1 MPQVMVTAWNIGIKR
16 IRSIG
21 DTGNWPRY
29 IFLTVQS
36 IMLLAGIIFSIAV
49 PFNSIF
55 ARTLQIMGLTVALLI
70 NFVERL
76 LFWCLRHI
84 SYTRDHIL
92 WNFRADI
99 IRLFTTEFFIFVAL
113 MSACAGYLFHTSHVK
128 QEYYRHGDPV
138 IGVIGILY
146 LVTAVV
152 MKIFMVI
159 KFTCSLLKAK
169 VANNSNAATSQ
180 KCLLYWLCTTTCAK
194 SALQILL
201 VVFIILLL
209 LSNFALNGLIL
220 AFFTSFVPMFA
231 WWMCFWTVSPWL
243 RFFPLSMALDLP
255 PTPNYPEVI
264 NVQVNSQLFQL
275 MYCDSKTCRGII
287 LNIVRHL
294 TSLSFVM
301 INFLFLITCGPTI
314 MILVNLMLISYY
326 PLITTLSV
334 VSVILLLFLSFPSL
348 IFGLL
353 IVLLLPCSPCLYPVL
368 CSLFKVYYPWSRLR
382 RNFL

>member
-1 MPQVMVTAWNIGIKR
+1 
-16 IRSIG
+16 
-21 DTGNWPRY
+21 
-29 IFLTVQS
+29 
-36 IMLLAGIIFSIAV
+36 
-49 PFNSIF
+49 
-55 ARTLQIMGLTVALLI
+55 
-70 NFVERL
+70 
-76 LFWCLRHI
+76 
-84 SYTRDHIL
+84 
-92 WNFRADI
+92 
-99 IRLFTTEFFIFVAL
+99 
-113 MSACAGYLFHTSHVK
+113 MSACAGCLSHTSYVE
-128 QEYYRHGDPV
+128 QEFYHHGGPV

-194 SALQILL
+194 SVLQILL
-201 VVFIILLL
+201 VVLIILLL

-220 AFFTSFVPMFA
+220 AFFTSFIPMFV

-243 RFFPLSMALDLP
+243 RFFPLSIALDIP

-264 NVQVNSQLFQL
+264 NVQVISQPFQL
-275 MYCDSKTCRGII
+275 LYCDSKTCRGII
-287 LNIVRHL
+287 LNIVCHL
-294 TSLSFVM
+294 TSLPFVM

-334 VSVILLLFLSFPSL
+334 VSVILLLLSFPSL

-353 IVLLLPCSPCLYPVL
+353 IVLLLPCSPCLFPVL
-368 CSLFKVYYPWSRLR
+368 CCLFKVYYPWSRLR
-382 RNFL
+382 RSLL